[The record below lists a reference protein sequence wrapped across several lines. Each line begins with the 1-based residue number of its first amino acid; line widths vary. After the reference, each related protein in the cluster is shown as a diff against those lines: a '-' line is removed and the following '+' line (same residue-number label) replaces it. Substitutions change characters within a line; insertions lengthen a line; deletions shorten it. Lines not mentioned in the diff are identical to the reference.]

1 MGAASSA
8 RMCEIPIRTGEAI
21 VGLSRVECLQTAL
34 LLPVLYRDLSTSRFT
49 SILPDLAR
57 PKKWPHSDCLP
68 APRVSPA
75 PTNHNSAAQSQHFQ
89 YLKFCRSPRFL
100 RRGRRPSANFTGHVP
115 LFVWNA

>member
-57 PKKWPHSDCLP
+57 PKKWPHS
-68 APRVSPA
+68 
-75 PTNHNSAAQSQHFQ
+75 AA
-89 YLKFCRSPRFL
+89 FL
-100 RRGRRPSANFTGHVP
+100 RRGFLLLRPTTIPRLNHSISSI
-115 LFVWNA
+115 